1 MLTQPHGPWPLGAQ
15 RCTNRDWP
23 GPSSTISESDVTG
36 DKNACIPNNSVPQ
49 TSGYANSP
57 HVDRSLQPF
66 DLNQIPKSSSLH
78 VIELTIV
85 SCNVEVHLYESC
97 LPFRSIRKG
106 MSATQAESIRKS
118 FRDYVLRHGGVDD
131 ASPMLETTLI
141 RDGSYCGRRF
151 SLSGYSAIWFIDEQ
165 QVKLY
170 GQNGTL
176 LQSTSSR
183 TFCLG
188 IPAATE
194 VEETR
199 RAA

>member
-1 MLTQPHGPWPLGAQ
+1 
-15 RCTNRDWP
+15 
-23 GPSSTISESDVTG
+23 
-36 DKNACIPNNSVPQ
+36 
-49 TSGYANSP
+49 
-57 HVDRSLQPF
+57 
-66 DLNQIPKSSSLH
+66 
-78 VIELTIV
+78 
-85 SCNVEVHLYESC
+85 
-97 LPFRSIRKG
+97 